1 MELSVKMLKMVSV
14 IEKYD
19 SGLRNNLYKHYL
31 APNIPEKVKKKLIKY
46 FDNNLPVNSLVAFYD
61 STLSDNSKSGILFT
75 NAGIYYKYIGKAVY
89 FAYKDIHDFYAR
101 DRNLY
106 FHVDNSDMF
115 DYTIY
120 TVLDVFDMEIL
131 KKVLI
136 ELKEIDEYYGQSSM
150 KSSGKVKKIDLPP
163 DILKKCNGIIH
174 AASVACGGVGTG
186 LAQLP
191 GSDNAV
197 IVPIQIGM
205 IVGLGSV
212 FELNITE
219 SAAKSIIASAGA
231 TITGRTVSQF
241 LVGWIPGIGNA
252 INTATAAG
260 VTEAIGWIAVKNF
273 YNRWIQDKNKG
284 RYDGMKAGY
293 IEASNEYE
301 HKLRQQADDFLS
313 QRKDFKKE
321 RDEYE
326 NLLQEYEDYIKE
338 LEKKCAAYEYIDD
351 IKGLYNDLK
360 SLQSA

>member
-1 MELSVKMLKMVSV
+1 MELSVKMSKMVSV
-14 IEKYD
+14 IKKYD
-19 SGLRNNLYKHYL
+19 SGLRKNNDLYKHYF
-31 APNIPEKVKKKLIKY
+31 APDIPEKVVKKLINC
-46 FDNNLPVNSLVAFYD
+46 FDSNLAINSLVAFYD
-61 STLSDNSKSGILFT
+61 STLFGTSKSGILFT
-75 NAGIYYKYIGKAVY
+75 NDGIYYKYIGKAVY

-101 DRNLY
+101 GSNLD
-106 FHVDNSDMF
+106 FHVDNSDML
-115 DYTIY
+115 DYTII
-120 TVLDVFDMEIL
+120 DVFDMEIL
-131 KKVLI
+131 KKILM

-174 AASVACGGVGTG
+174 GASVACGGVGTG

-219 SAAKSIIASAGA
+219 SVAKSIIASAGA

-273 YNRWIQDKNKG
+273 YDRWIQDKNKG
-284 RYDGMKAGY
+284 RYEGMKAGY
-293 IEASNEYE
+293 TEASNEYE
-301 HKLRQQADDFLS
+301 RKLRKQAEDFLS
-313 QRKDFKKE
+313 QRKDFEKE

-326 NLLQEYEDYIKE
+326 KLLQEYDDYIKE
-338 LEKKCAAYEYIDD
+338 LEKKYAAYEYIAD